1 MQDLNDPF
9 ISIII
14 PVKDEIQSINL
25 LADEINNA
33 FQESQWSWE
42 CVWIDDGSS
51 DGTRE
56 AIIELR
62 KSHLNHRYLFHD
74 GNYGQSAALY
84 SGFRNAAGTI
94 IATLDGDLQNDPKD
108 LLFLIKQLKR
118 GEVDMVNGV
127 RKSRHDSVIRKISS
141 RIANGFRNWITK
153 ESVTDVGCSVRVF
166 YKECVDGILLWRG
179 MHRFLPTLIKMKG
192 YKAIELPVSH
202 RPRQY
207 GKTKY
212 GIQNRLWVGLA
223 DTFAVR
229 WMQWRC
235 IHPIIKDSSGNN

>member
-1 MQDLNDPF
+1 
-9 ISIII
+9 
-14 PVKDEIQSINL
+14 
-25 LADEINNA
+25 
-33 FQESQWSWE
+33 
-42 CVWIDDGSS
+42 
-51 DGTRE
+51 
-56 AIIELR
+56 
-62 KSHLNHRYLFHD
+62 
-74 GNYGQSAALY
+74 
-84 SGFRNAAGTI
+84 
-94 IATLDGDLQNDPKD
+94 
-108 LLFLIKQLKR
+108 
-118 GEVDMVNGV
+118 MVNGV
-127 RKSRHDSVIRKISS
+127 RKSRHDSVVRKISS

-212 GIQNRLWVGLA
+212 GIHNRLWVGLA

-235 IHPIIKDSSGNN
+235 IHPIIKSSSRNT